1 MIDLYLVSYAN
12 EVDGVRSQM
21 ERASIAFKHELLEYL
36 NQYKMITDEITIVD
50 GLIRTL
56 DLKATLYLDKVFK
69 PYEDNVKRIA
79 STKVLSFFDISSRNF
94 GERIRVDELNRLL
107 FEIPEVRFSK
117 LTNLTD
123 DIKLDINEIIQLNNV
138 EFTVEYV

>member
-1 MIDLYLVSYAN
+1 MYYAN
-12 EVDGVRSQM
+12 EVDGLRTQL

-36 NQYKMITDEITIVD
+36 NRYKMITDEITIVD

-56 DLKATLYLDKVFK
+56 DLKATLYLDKNFK
-69 PYEDNVKRIA
+69 PYEDDVKRAA
-79 STKVLSFFDISSRNF
+79 SNKVLSFFDISSRNF
-94 GERIRVDELNRLL
+94 GERIRVDELNRML

>member
-1 MIDLYLVSYAN
+1 
-12 EVDGVRSQM
+12 
-21 ERASIAFKHELLEYL
+21 
-36 NQYKMITDEITIVD
+36 
-50 GLIRTL
+50 
-56 DLKATLYLDKVFK
+56 VFK

-79 STKVLSFFDISSRNF
+79 STKVLSFFDISARNF